1 MEPLGHNY
9 IRSKIRALIP
19 CIFHLNESQNNVLI
33 FDANDSQAKSSLI
46 FQNGLT
52 HLGVYISTMRQMVT
66 IKPIHFNVIIKV
78 TSQLF
83 MWAPCP
89 HIMKWT

>member
-52 HLGVYISTMRQMVT
+52 HLGVYKYNEANGYNQTHTFQC
-66 IKPIHFNVIIKV
+66 HY
-78 TSQLF
+78 
-83 MWAPCP
+83 
-89 HIMKWT
+89 